1 MCVWLASG
9 SVMFLTSGGGA
20 AAFKLWL
27 LCSCITTE
35 YNDREEE
42 ERCKKITVLNCLW
55 DASPVILS
63 IKMAKVILKV
73 SLLKI

>member
-1 MCVWLASG
+1 
-9 SVMFLTSGGGA
+9 MFLTSGGGA

-35 YNDREEE
+35 YNDREE
-42 ERCKKITVLNCLW
+42 KITVLNCLW

-63 IKMAKVILKV
+63 IKMTKVILKV